1 MRPIA
6 DFELLRPGT
15 LAEATALLAQ
25 GAPGAARPLAGGTDL
40 VPNLRRGLVDAHRL
54 VDLGALPGF
63 AVIEAQGD
71 GGWRLGA
78 GVTLAA
84 LARHTALAEA
94 LPALTQAAAQVA
106 GPAHRSAATLGGNL
120 CQDTRCI
127 FYNQSDWWRAGNGYC
142 LKYRGDK
149 CHVVVKSDRC
159 YATYHGDV
167 APALIVLGAE
177 AEIAGPGGQRTIPLV
192 ELFVE
197 DGARRLTLEPGE
209 ILSAVIVPP
218 PGRWRAAYEKARV
231 RDAVD
236 FPLAGVAVAMER
248 DGDRIAGLRVVIT
261 GTNSAPLAVPTG
273 SIVGTAWDAAAAQ
286 ALEKA
291 VRATSNVLATTVATV
306 RYRRRVLQA
315 LTRKLADE
323 LWAGADRAAPSNR

>member
-1 MRPIA
+1 MNALHDLRLVRPSSIDDA
-6 DFELLRPGT
+6 VRA
-15 LAEATALLAQ
+15 LAED
-25 GAPGAARPLAGGTDL
+25 GARPLAGGTDL
-40 VPNLRRGLVDAHRL
+40 LPNLRRGLGEPRKL
-54 VDLGALPGF
+54 VDLGAIAGL
-63 AVIEAQGD
+63 AAIESGAD
-71 GGWRLGA
+71 GGLRLGA

-84 LARHTALAEA
+84 LAGDERVRSGWPALAH
-94 LPALTQAAAQVA
+94 AAGLVA
-106 GPAHRSAATLGGNL
+106 GPTHRATATLGGNL

-167 APALIVLGAE
+167 APALIVLGAA
-177 AEIAGPGGQRTIPLV
+177 AEIAGPGGRRTIPLAD
-192 ELFVE
+192 LFVE
-197 DGARRLTLEPGE
+197 DGACRLTLEAGE
-209 ILSAVIVPP
+209 WLTGVAVPP

-236 FPLAGVAVAMER
+236 FPLAGIAVAMER
-248 DGDRIAGLRVVIT
+248 DGDRIAGLRVAIT
-261 GTNSAPLAVPTG
+261 GTNSAPLVVPTDAL
-273 SIVGTAWDAAAAQ
+273 VGAVWDAAAAQ

-315 LTRKLADE
+315 LTRKLASE
-323 LWAGADRAAPSNR
+323 LWAGSDRAATPTR

>member
-1 MRPIA
+1 MNALHELHLVRPSSVDDA
-6 DFELLRPGT
+6 VRA
-15 LAEATALLAQ
+15 LAED
-25 GAPGAARPLAGGTDL
+25 GARPLAGGTDL
-40 VPNLRRGLVDAHRL
+40 LPNLRRGLGEPRTL
-54 VDLGALPGF
+54 VDLGAIPGMN
-63 AVIEAQGD
+63 AIASTAD
-71 GGWRLGA
+71 GGLRLGA
-78 GVTLAA
+78 GATLAM
-84 LARHTALAEA
+84 LANDERVRSGW
-94 LPALTQAAAQVA
+94 PAIAHAAGLVA
-106 GPAHRSAATLGGNL
+106 GPTHRATATLGGNL

-177 AEIAGPGGQRTIPLV
+177 AEIAGPGGQRTIPLA

-273 SIVGTAWDAAAAQ
+273 SIVGAAWDAAAAQ

-323 LWAGADRAAPSNR
+323 LWAGADRAASSNR